1 MTDGGKWLAGVAGST
16 QCALC
21 TAFAACWEVWDDV
34 ASVVA
39 RLSPEEDAVE
49 SGAGVPGSVVVDV
62 GAMGALCRSGCS
74 MGGGKAES
82 PCVSK

>member
-1 MTDGGKWLAGVAGST
+1 MFMTDGGAWLAGVAGSP

-21 TAFAACWEVWDDV
+21 TTLSACWKVWDDV
-34 ASVVA
+34 SSVVG

-62 GAMGALCRSGCS
+62 GAMGA
-74 MGGGKAES
+74 
-82 PCVSK
+82 